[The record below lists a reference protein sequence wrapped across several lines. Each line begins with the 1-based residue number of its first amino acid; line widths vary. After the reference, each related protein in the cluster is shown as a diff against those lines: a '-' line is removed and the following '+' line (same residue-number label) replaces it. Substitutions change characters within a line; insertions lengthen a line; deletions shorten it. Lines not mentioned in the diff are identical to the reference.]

1 MLALVDCNNFYA
13 SCERVFR
20 PDLRTKPVVVLS
32 NNDGCVI
39 ARCVQSKTLGIEMG
53 APYFQIR
60 DKLAQAGVTVFSSN
74 YALYGDFSARV
85 MKILQTK
92 APAVEVYSIDEA
104 FLDLSGFR
112 NRDQYCRNLKAD
124 VEQSTGI
131 PVSVGVAPTK
141 TLAKIANR
149 IAKMDPA
156 SGGVFILP
164 NDPTSALAQID
175 VQDVWGVGRR
185 LGRRLNE
192 MGIKDARSLQKQDPR
207 FIRQHFSVVLEK
219 TVRELQGVPCF
230 AFNEAPPHP
239 QHIMVSRGFKGR
251 VHTLKD
257 LQEAV
262 ALYASRAAEKARQ
275 KKVFAHRLSVFVNPP
290 LKEAHRQPGSSATM
304 IFPQATNNTP
314 TLIKAALEG
323 LRKILVEGSAYQK
336 AGITLSELVYAH
348 ESQPSLFTSG
358 SDEGSSANLM
368 KTLDRINQRFG
379 RETVRIASSGFTRNW
394 WMAREHLSP
403 CYTSNWKDL
412 QKVSSD

>member
-39 ARCVQSKTLGIEMG
+39 ARCAQSKTLGIEMG

-60 DKLAQAGVTVFSSN
+60 DKLAKLDVAVFSSN

-85 MKILQTK
+85 MKILKTK

-112 NRDQYCRNLKAD
+112 NRDQYCRNLKTD

-156 SGGVFILP
+156 NGGVFILP
-164 NDPTSALAQID
+164 NDPASDLAQID

-192 MGIKDARSLQKQDPR
+192 MEIKNARSLQKQDPR

-262 ALYASRAAEKARQ
+262 ALYASRAAEKARE
-275 KKVFAHRLSVFVNPP
+275 KKVFAHRLTVFINPP
-290 LKEAHRQPGSSATM
+290 FKEGHRQNGSSATM
-304 IFPQATNNTP
+304 IFPQATNNTSA
-314 TLIKAALEG
+314 LVKAALEG
-323 LRKILVEGSAYQK
+323 LRKISVEGLAYQK

-348 ESQPSLFTSG
+348 ESQPSLFKSG
-358 SDEGSSANLM
+358 SEEKSSTDLM
-368 KTLDRINQRFG
+368 KTLDGINQRFG

-403 CYTSNWKDL
+403 CYTSRWTDL
-412 QKVSSD
+412 QKVSTD